1 MNRCLIRTAPLVPV
15 VGKSPLNRNSWAKVH
30 LFLPMHGDIQQQGW
44 SPGQTQYRSAQ
55 DETCSVRCRQ
65 CQQLRL
71 VLQILALL
79 QVSPSANQRG
89 NRQLTFKGK
98 FKVYDAL
105 FCFVN
110 LNAIVDLIS
119 PKNVTDSLQATFQ
132 RRPDRK
138 HVYQQCMMMVMLV
151 SMMAGM
157 GEGYC
162 EFMYTKRLFQW
173 KVETYSYFNLI
184 KARNSIIASLI

>member
-1 MNRCLIRTAPLVPV
+1 M
-15 VGKSPLNRNSWAKVH
+15 
-30 LFLPMHGDIQQQGW
+30 
-44 SPGQTQYRSAQ
+44 
-55 DETCSVRCRQ
+55 
-65 CQQLRL
+65 
-71 VLQILALL
+71 
-79 QVSPSANQRG
+79 
-89 NRQLTFKGK
+89 
-98 FKVYDAL
+98 
-105 FCFVN
+105 
-110 LNAIVDLIS
+110 S

-184 KARNSIIASLI
+184 KARNSIIASLIWIFQLANISEFSCECWYIYFNANISLLQSQWQHHHIAVLLFSHIDQNCESLCKIRGSIFCFNSLWSIHGGVLCSHQSSNYQMCVSWRAWQGYMFFCLVKHVK